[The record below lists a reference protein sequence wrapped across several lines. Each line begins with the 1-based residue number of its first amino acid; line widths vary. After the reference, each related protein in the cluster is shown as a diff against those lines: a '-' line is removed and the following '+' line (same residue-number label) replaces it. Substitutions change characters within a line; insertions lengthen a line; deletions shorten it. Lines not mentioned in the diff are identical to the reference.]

1 VERAAGLLSTAGY
14 EVTDVVESATPGVG
28 RAAQLA
34 FRLLMNDLDLQLGPV
49 LERLGS
55 EQMRTYWQVV
65 RELSEPY
72 PSIGDYVDDLAARTA
87 LLREWLVFLEEYPVL
102 VMPQLLGPLLE
113 VDEDVRTSE
122 DTERVWLSLMPS
134 IAVNLLGL
142 PSLLVP
148 TGLFSGLPA
157 GVQVIS
163 SRYREDVC
171 LAAAEVVEA
180 GAACLST
187 HLWARDR

>member
-1 VERAAGLLSTAGY
+1 
-14 EVTDVVESATPGVG
+14 
-28 RAAQLA
+28 
-34 FRLLMNDLDLQLGPV
+34 
-49 LERLGS
+49 
-55 EQMRTYWQVV
+55 VV

-87 LLREWLVFLEEYPVL
+87 LLREWLVFLEEYPLL
-102 VMPQLLGPLLE
+102 VMPQLLGPLLD
-113 VDEDVRTSE
+113 VDEDVRTPE

-142 PSLLVP
+142 PSLLAP
-148 TGLFSGLPA
+148 TGLYSGLPA
-157 GVQVIS
+157 GVQLIS

-171 LAAAEVVEA
+171 LAAAEVVES
-180 GAACLST
+180 GVACLST